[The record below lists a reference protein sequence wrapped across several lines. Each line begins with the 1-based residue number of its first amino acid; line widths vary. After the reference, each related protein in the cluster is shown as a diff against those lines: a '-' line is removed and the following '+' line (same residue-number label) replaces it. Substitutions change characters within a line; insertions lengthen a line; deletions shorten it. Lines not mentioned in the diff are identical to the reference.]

1 MELHLFQ
8 KTLQIDAYR
17 GTLSPDKGETRKMTR
32 LFSYRDTQIYA
43 HHSVDEHPDSDQY
56 AIHSHEWMEILYCI
70 SGSGSYLVEGVQYP
84 LQPQDIFIIR
94 PGELHKLTVDPDTP
108 YERIAFHF
116 SPEVLAALDPEE
128 NLLRAFTDR
137 GLGQHNRYTIDEDP
151 SGQLRAAFSEFTFK
165 DVPQIRLN
173 LLARLM
179 LFLTQLDGQF
189 QLQLRHI
196 SSPEVQNEL
205 VAYVNKHLFE
215 DISLQSIADDMHLSR
230 SQVSRIFQQ
239 VTGTSMWKYV
249 TFKRLLAARAMIQRG
264 EAASRA
270 CTACGFSEYSSFYRA
285 YRSYFGHSPR
295 EDAKKETMQ
304 R

>member
-17 GTLSPDKGETRKMTR
+17 GTLSPNEGETRKMTR

-84 LQPQDIFIIR
+84 FVAGDIFLIR
-94 PGELHKLTVDPDTP
+94 PGELHRLIIEPHVP
-108 YERIAFHF
+108 YERIAIHF
-116 SPEVLAALDPEE
+116 SPEAIASLNPDMT
-128 NLLRAFTDR
+128 LLRPFTDR
-137 GLGQHNRYTIDEDP
+137 ALGQHNRYTLADDKN
-151 SGQLRAAFSEFTFK
+151 GLLRSAFSDFSFK
-165 DVPQIRLN
+165 DVPNVRLN
-173 LLARLM
+173 LLGRLLM
-179 LFLTQLDGQF
+179 FLTHLDGQF
-189 QLQLRHI
+189 RLMQSI
-196 SSPEVQNEL
+196 PAPEGQNEL
-205 VAYVNKHLFE
+205 VAYVNRHLFE
-215 DISLQSIADDMHLSR
+215 DISLQSVAESMHLSR
-230 SQVSRIFQQ
+230 SQVTRIFQQ

-249 TFKRLLAARAMIQRG
+249 TFKRLLTARAMLQRG
-264 EAASRA
+264 ESANSAGV
-270 CTACGFSEYSSFYRA
+270 ACGFSDYSSFYRA